1 MKKYL
6 NKGKFKLLI
15 PILFISV
22 FAVFL
27 TSHAQTKL
35 EYYQKVFEK
44 DFGFEIYKQ
53 DGEEKT
59 IDNFLAGEGENK
71 YLVLLSSSVPG
82 LSPRRAEPAPDS
94 ARAGLSLILLCDS
107 PFSSNFPVNFSCD
120 ENNVFSDK
128 DYLVGGFLRI
138 NSEQN
143 IDLWVIPESLLL
155 TSEKR
160 SETKEFFKAIAKSEN
175 TSLALKNPE
184 ESKKEESSREVLGS
198 LKESIVFE
206 TFSISISMFLVVVL
220 THHLLKLLSR
230 EDKKISFLDI
240 TDLFNLNK
248 NMSLYQRIIFFGTI
262 WLIVIYLI
270 LMSSISIKDV
280 QKVDLGYIL
289 SYSIDCL
296 NLKKIITSAS
306 TGGYFRL
313 MIFFYEA
320 VVITLIFVLL
330 LPSVVK
336 IFKSA
341 FFKISHAGI
350 KSEVKK
356 YSIPILILI
365 SLLIASF
372 VDIGASYWFLILMML
387 ILAFIIFKSKS
398 DLDFINYSG
407 KEKTWYICTALLI
420 IGTGFLLKVRE
431 KNVEIAYGEED
442 LIGVVDEAVVLPYS
456 KQLGEKTLIHEYNFS
471 GSWPVFVDHYLVYSP
486 SHSRV
491 ENKNAKD
498 FKKEGSFYIQNG
510 DIEDIISTIYYN
522 ETLANE
528 LISTT
533 PTNFF
538 RIKSLRNTGN
548 DFGEVVNFVNGE
560 GSEAKKID
568 EVEGVLNSENINS
581 SGFNNSENI
590 FINTSEDSDI
600 AKPYNAREPK
610 IRITFSC
617 KRQNIGI
624 NDIKA
629 DFYYLNEKED
639 GSNGEKE
646 VFGGS
651 GGDKEVA
658 KNGEG
663 DNESKI
669 EKESE
674 TLFYFPG
681 CSKIGVP
688 QTYEVDFDTP
698 YTDSDY
704 LFVKLNDVLP
714 EDIESIK
721 IINEYEIID
730 PVYFLSKDGY
740 GVLDSQEIT
749 TFPNSLIVNY
759 IFGDSY
765 DLSFDIVLN
774 EDEKF
779 DISKPINELIK
790 EEVLKD
796 RFLIWSTKKYLP
808 VRLP

>member
-15 PILFISV
+15 PILFIGV
-22 FAVFL
+22 VFL

-53 DGEEKT
+53 DGKEKT
-59 IDNFLAGEGENK
+59 IDDFLAGDGK
-71 YLVLLSSSVPG
+71 GKHLVLLSSSVPVPG
-82 LSPRRAEPAPDS
+82 LSP
-94 ARAGLSLILLCDS
+94 GLSPVILVCDS
-107 PFSSNFPVNFSCD
+107 PFSSDFPVKFYCD
-120 ENNVFSDK
+120 SNNVSSNEVFS
-128 DYLVGGFLRI
+128 VGGFLKI
-138 NSEQN
+138 DSEQN

-155 TSEKR
+155 TPEKR
-160 SETKEFFKAIAKSEN
+160 SETSEFFKAVKKADKAPLNVDKDKE
-175 TSLALKNPE
+175 E
-184 ESKKEESSREVLGS
+184 ESKSFLDFIREFS
-198 LKESIVFE
+198 KTTVFE
-206 TFSISISMFLVVVL
+206 TFSIAVSMFFIVILM
-220 THHLLKLLSR
+220 HRILKLLSQ
-230 EDKKISFLDI
+230 EDKKISSSDI
-240 TDLFNLNK
+240 KDFFNINK
-248 NMSLYQRIIFFGTI
+248 NMPLYQRIIFFGTI
-262 WLIVIYLI
+262 CLIVIYLI
-270 LMSSISIKDV
+270 LMSSISIKDM
-280 QKVDLGYIL
+280 QGIDLGYIL

-296 NLKKIITSAS
+296 NLKKILTGVS

-313 MIFFYEA
+313 IVFFYEA
-320 VVITLIFVLL
+320 VVITLILVLL

-341 FFKISHAGI
+341 FFKISHARI
-350 KSEVKK
+350 KPEVKK
-356 YSIPILILI
+356 YPIPILILI

-372 VDIGASYWFLILMML
+372 VDISESYWFLMLMML

-407 KEKTWYICTALLI
+407 KEKTWYICTAILI
-420 IGTGFLLKVRE
+420 VGMGFLLKVRE

-456 KQLGEKTLIHEYNFS
+456 KQLGEKTLIHEYNLS

-486 SHSRV
+486 NHSRV
-491 ENKNAKD
+491 ENKNIKD

-510 DIEDIISTIYYN
+510 DLEDIISAIYSN
-522 ETLANE
+522 EALANE

-548 DFGEVVNFVNGE
+548 NFGEVEVVNFVNGE
-560 GSEAKKID
+560 GSEAKKTD
-568 EVEGVLNSENINS
+568 ETENIN
-581 SGFNNSENI
+581 NSDNTLINI
-590 FINTSEDSDI
+590 SEDRNLP
-600 AKPYNAREPK
+600 KPYNAREPK

-624 NDIKA
+624 NDVEA
-629 DFYYLNEKED
+629 DFYYLSKEED
-639 GSNGEKE
+639 GSNGEKINGE
-646 VFGGS
+646 KGDS
-651 GGDKEVA
+651 GGDKEVG
-658 KNGEG
+658 KNEKG

-669 EKESE
+669 ETESE

-714 EDIESIK
+714 EDIESIE
-721 IINEYEIID
+721 IINGYEIIN

-740 GVLDSQEIT
+740 GILDSQEIT
-749 TFPNSLIVNY
+749 TFPNSPIVNY

-790 EEVLKD
+790 EGVLKD

>member
-35 EYYQKVFEK
+35 EYYQKVFEE

-53 DGEEKT
+53 DGKEKT
-59 IDNFLAGEGENK
+59 IDDFLAGDGK
-71 YLVLLSSSVPG
+71 GKHLVLLSSSVPVPG
-82 LSPRRAEPAPDS
+82 LSP
-94 ARAGLSLILLCDS
+94 GLSPVILVCDS
-107 PFSSNFPVNFSCD
+107 PFSSDFAVKFFFDS
-120 ENNVFSDK
+120 NNVSSNEVSS
-128 DYLVGGFLRI
+128 VGGFLRI
-138 NSEQN
+138 DSEQN

-155 TSEKR
+155 TPEKR
-160 SETKEFFKAIAKSEN
+160 SETNEFFKAVKKADKAPLN
-175 TSLALKNPE
+175 VDKD
-184 ESKKEESSREVLGS
+184 KEEEDKSFLDSIREFS
-198 LKESIVFE
+198 KTTVFE
-206 TFSISISMFLVVVL
+206 TFSIAVSMFFIVILM
-220 THHLLKLLSR
+220 HRILKLLSQ
-230 EDKKISFLDI
+230 EDKKISLSDI
-240 TDLFNLNK
+240 KDFFNVNK
-248 NMSLYQRIIFFGTI
+248 NMPLYQRIIFFGTI
-262 WLIVIYLI
+262 CLIVIYLI
-270 LMSSISIKDV
+270 LMSFVSIKNM
-280 QKVDLGYIL
+280 QKIDLGYIL

-296 NLKKIITSAS
+296 NPKNIITSVS

-313 MIFFYEA
+313 IVFFYEA
-320 VVITLIFVLL
+320 VVITLILVLL
-330 LPSVVK
+330 LPSAVK
-336 IFKSA
+336 ILKSA
-341 FFKISHAGI
+341 FFKISHARI
-350 KSEVKK
+350 KPEVKK
-356 YSIPILILI
+356 YPIPILILV

-372 VDIGASYWFLILMML
+372 VDISESYWFLMLMML
-387 ILAFIIFKSKS
+387 ILAFIIFKNKS

-407 KEKTWYICTALLI
+407 KEKTWYVCTAILI
-420 IGTGFLLKVRE
+420 VGLGFLLKVRE
-431 KNVEIAYGEED
+431 KNVEIPYGEED

-456 KQLGEKTLIHEYNFS
+456 KQLGEKTLIHEYNLS

-486 SHSRV
+486 NHSRV
-491 ENKNAKD
+491 ENKNIKD

-510 DIEDIISTIYYN
+510 DLEDIIFAIYSN
-522 ETLANE
+522 EALANE

-548 DFGEVVNFVNGE
+548 DFGEVEVVNFMNGE
-560 GSEAKKID
+560 DGEAKKTD
-568 EVEGVLNSENINS
+568 ETENIN
-581 SGFNNSENI
+581 NSDNTL
-590 FINTSEDSDI
+590 INVKEDRNLV
-600 AKPYNAREPK
+600 KPYNAREPK

-624 NDIKA
+624 NDVEA
-629 DFYYLNEKED
+629 DFYYLSKEEGGSNEEEI
-639 GSNGEKE
+639 NGEK
-646 VFGGS
+646 GDS
-651 GGDKEVA
+651 GGDKEVG
-658 KNGEG
+658 KNEEG

-669 EKESE
+669 ETESE

-714 EDIESIK
+714 EDIESIE
-721 IINEYEIID
+721 IINGYEIIN

-740 GVLDSQEIT
+740 GILDSQEIT
-749 TFPNSLIVNY
+749 TFPNSPIVNY

-790 EEVLKD
+790 EGVLKD

>member
-6 NKGKFKLLI
+6 NKGKSKLLI
-15 PILFISV
+15 PILFIGV
-22 FAVFL
+22 VAVFL

-53 DGEEKT
+53 DGKEKT
-59 IDNFLAGEGENK
+59 IDNFLAGDGK
-71 YLVLLSSSVPG
+71 GKHLVLLSSSVPG
-82 LSPRRAEPAPDS
+82 LSP
-94 ARAGLSLILLCDS
+94 GLSPAILICDS
-107 PFSSNFPVNFSCD
+107 PFSSDFPVKFYCD
-120 ENNVFSDK
+120 SDNVSSDEAST
-128 DYLVGGFLRI
+128 VGGFLR
-138 NSEQN
+138 SEQN

-155 TSEKR
+155 TPEKR
-160 SETKEFFKAIAKSEN
+160 SETKEFFKAIARSEN
-175 TSLALKNPE
+175 ISLALGSSE
-184 ESKKEESSREVLGS
+184 ESKKEESSREVLVN
-198 LKESIVFE
+198 LKESTVFE

-220 THHLLKLLSR
+220 THHLLKVLSR
-230 EDKKISFLDI
+230 EDKKISLSDI
-240 TDLFNLNK
+240 MDFFNVNK
-248 NMSLYQRIIFFGTI
+248 NMPLYQRIIFFGTI
-262 WLIVIYLI
+262 CLIVIYLI

-280 QKVDLGYIL
+280 QGIDLGYIL
-289 SYSIDCL
+289 SYSTDCL
-296 NLKKIITSAS
+296 NPKNIITSAS
-306 TGGYFRL
+306 TGGYFRV
-313 MIFFYEA
+313 MIFLYEA
-320 VVITLIFVLL
+320 VVITLILVLL

-341 FFKISHAGI
+341 FFKISHAVI
-350 KSEVKK
+350 KPEVKK

-372 VDIGASYWFLILMML
+372 VDVSGSYWFLMLMTL

-407 KEKTWYICTALLI
+407 KEKTWYICTAILI
-420 IGTGFLLKVRE
+420 VGIDFLLKARE

-442 LIGVVDEAVVLPYS
+442 LIGVVDKAVVLPYS

-486 SHSRV
+486 NHSRV
-491 ENKNAKD
+491 ENKNVKD

-510 DIEDIISTIYYN
+510 DLEDIISAISSDEN
-522 ETLANE
+522 LANE
-528 LISTT
+528 LTSTT

-538 RIKSLRNTGN
+538 RIKSFKNTGN
-548 DFGEVVNFVNGE
+548 DFGEVEMIHFMNGE
-560 GSEAKKID
+560 GSEEKKTD
-568 EVEGVLNSENINS
+568 NSDDTLINI
-581 SGFNNSENI
+581 
-590 FINTSEDSDI
+590 SEDRNL

-624 NDIKA
+624 NDVEVG
-629 DFYYLNEKED
+629 FYYLSKEEN
-639 GSNGEKE
+639 GSNGEEINGEKE
-646 VFGGS
+646 VG
-651 GGDKEVA
+651 
-658 KNGEG
+658 KNKEG

-669 EKESE
+669 ETESE

-730 PVYFLSKDGY
+730 PVYFLFKDGY
-740 GVLDSQEIT
+740 GILDSQEIT
-749 TFPNSLIVNY
+749 TFPNSPIVNY

-790 EEVLKD
+790 EGVLKD

>member
-15 PILFISV
+15 PILFIGV
-22 FAVFL
+22 VFL

-53 DGEEKT
+53 DGKEKT
-59 IDNFLAGEGENK
+59 IDDFLAGDGK
-71 YLVLLSSSVPG
+71 GKHLVLLSSSVPVPG
-82 LSPRRAEPAPDS
+82 LSP
-94 ARAGLSLILLCDS
+94 GLSPVILVCDS
-107 PFSSNFPVNFSCD
+107 PFSSDFPVKFYCD
-120 ENNVFSDK
+120 SNNASSNEVFSVD
-128 DYLVGGFLRI
+128 GFLRI
-138 NSEQN
+138 DSEQN
-143 IDLWVIPESLLL
+143 TDWWVIPESLLL
-155 TSEKR
+155 TPEKR
-160 SETKEFFKAIAKSEN
+160 SETSEFFKAVKKADKAPLNVDKDKE
-175 TSLALKNPE
+175 E
-184 ESKKEESSREVLGS
+184 ESKSFLDFIREFS
-198 LKESIVFE
+198 KTTVFE
-206 TFSISISMFLVVVL
+206 TFSIAVSMFFIVILM
-220 THHLLKLLSR
+220 HRILKLLSQ
-230 EDKKISFLDI
+230 EDKKISSSDI
-240 TDLFNLNK
+240 KDFFNINK
-248 NMSLYQRIIFFGTI
+248 NMPLYQRIIFFGTI
-262 WLIVIYLI
+262 CLIVIYLI
-270 LMSSISIKDV
+270 LMSSVSIKDV

-296 NLKKIITSAS
+296 NLKKILTGAF

-313 MIFFYEA
+313 IVFFYEA
-320 VVITLIFVLL
+320 VVITLILVLL
-330 LPSVVK
+330 LPSAVK

-341 FFKISHAGI
+341 FFKISHARI
-350 KSEVKK
+350 KPEVKK
-356 YSIPILILI
+356 YPIPILILI

-372 VDIGASYWFLILMML
+372 VDISESYWFLMLMML
-387 ILAFIIFKSKS
+387 ILAFIIFKNKS

-407 KEKTWYICTALLI
+407 KEKTWYICTAILI
-420 IGTGFLLKVRE
+420 VGLGFLLKVRE

-456 KQLGEKTLIHEYNFS
+456 KQLGEKTLIHEYNLS

-486 SHSRV
+486 NHSRV
-491 ENKNAKD
+491 ENKNIKD

-510 DIEDIISTIYYN
+510 DLEDIISAIYSN
-522 ETLANE
+522 EALANE

-548 DFGEVVNFVNGE
+548 NFGEVEVANFVNGE
-560 GSEAKKID
+560 GSEAKKTD
-568 EVEGVLNSENINS
+568 ETENIN
-581 SGFNNSENI
+581 NSDNTLINI
-590 FINTSEDSDI
+590 SEDRNL

-624 NDIKA
+624 NDVEA
-629 DFYYLNEKED
+629 DFYYLSKEEGGSNEEEI
-639 GSNGEKE
+639 NGEK
-646 VFGGS
+646 GDS
-651 GGDKEVA
+651 SGDKEVG
-658 KNGEG
+658 KNEEG
-663 DNESKI
+663 GNESKI
-669 EKESE
+669 ETESE

-714 EDIESIK
+714 EDIESIE
-721 IINEYEIID
+721 IINGYEIIN
-730 PVYFLSKDGY
+730 PVYFLSKDGH
-740 GVLDSQEIT
+740 GILDSQEIT
-749 TFPNSLIVNY
+749 TFTNSPIVNY

-790 EEVLKD
+790 EGVLKD

>member
-15 PILFISV
+15 PILFTGV
-22 FAVFL
+22 VAVFL

-53 DGEEKT
+53 DGKEKT
-59 IDNFLAGEGENK
+59 IDDFLAGDGK
-71 YLVLLSSSVPG
+71 GKHLVLLSSSVPVLG
-82 LSPRRAEPAPDS
+82 LSP
-94 ARAGLSLILLCDS
+94 GLSPVILVCDS
-107 PFSSNFPVNFSCD
+107 PFSSDFPVKFYCD
-120 ENNVFSDK
+120 SNNASSNEVFSVD
-128 DYLVGGFLRI
+128 GFLRI
-138 NSEQN
+138 DSEQN
-143 IDLWVIPESLLL
+143 IDLWVIPETLLL
-155 TSEKR
+155 TPEKR
-160 SETKEFFKAIAKSEN
+160 SETSEFFKAVKKADKAPLNVDKDKE
-175 TSLALKNPE
+175 E
-184 ESKKEESSREVLGS
+184 ESKSFLDFIREFS
-198 LKESIVFE
+198 KTTVFE
-206 TFSISISMFLVVVL
+206 TFSIAVSMFFIVILM
-220 THHLLKLLSR
+220 HRILKLLSQ
-230 EDKKISFLDI
+230 EDKKISLSDI
-240 TDLFNLNK
+240 KDFFNVNK
-248 NMSLYQRIIFFGTI
+248 NMPLYQRIIFFGTI
-262 WLIVIYLI
+262 CLIVVYLI

-280 QKVDLGYIL
+280 QGIDLGYIL

-296 NLKKIITSAS
+296 NPKNIITGAS

-313 MIFFYEA
+313 IVFFYEA
-320 VVITLIFVLL
+320 VVITLILVLL

-336 IFKSA
+336 ILKSA
-341 FFKISHAGI
+341 SFKISHAGI
-350 KSEVKK
+350 KPEVKK

-372 VDIGASYWFLILMML
+372 VDISESYWFLMLMML

-398 DLDFINYSG
+398 DLDFISYSG
-407 KEKTWYICTALLI
+407 KEKTWYVCTAILI
-420 IGTGFLLKVRE
+420 VGLGFLLKVRE
-431 KNVEIAYGEED
+431 KNVEIPYGEED

-456 KQLGEKTLIHEYNFS
+456 KQLGEKTLIHEYNLS

-486 SHSRV
+486 NHSRV

-510 DIEDIISTIYYN
+510 DLEDIVSAIYSN
-522 ETLANE
+522 EALANE

-548 DFGEVVNFVNGE
+548 DFGEVEVVNFMNGE
-560 GSEAKKID
+560 GSEAKKTD
-568 EVEGVLNSENINS
+568 ETENIN
-581 SGFNNSENI
+581 NSDNTLINI
-590 FINTSEDSDI
+590 SEDRNL

-624 NDIKA
+624 NDVEA
-629 DFYYLNEKED
+629 DFYYLSKKED
-639 GSNGEKE
+639 GSNEEEINGEK
-646 VFGGS
+646 GDS
-651 GGDKEVA
+651 GGDKEVG
-658 KNGEG
+658 KNEER

-669 EKESE
+669 ETESE

-688 QTYEVDFDTP
+688 QTYEVDFDIP
-698 YTDSDY
+698 YDDSDY
-704 LFVKLNDVLP
+704 LFVKLNGVLP
-714 EDIESIK
+714 EDIESIE
-721 IINEYEIID
+721 IINRYEIIN
-730 PVYFLSKDGY
+730 PVYFSSKDGY
-740 GVLDSQEIT
+740 GILDSQEIT
-749 TFPNSLIVNY
+749 TFPNSPIVNY

-790 EEVLKD
+790 EGVLKD